1 MRESRGWPV
10 RGMAFGMDA
19 GADSLRSLMV
29 WWRDAGVD
37 SAEATAILEVPLP
50 TRTEAPAQKAKPA
63 PVRKVAKPPTRSAA
77 DDARAAA
84 AGATTLAELRAAIEA
99 FDGCA
104 LKQTARQAVFSDGI
118 EGAEVMVIG
127 EAPGREE
134 DAEGRPFVG
143 RSGQLL
149 DRMLGSIG
157 LSRQANIFISNV
169 IFWRP
174 PGNRPPTQGEIAAC
188 LPFIERAVELAR
200 PKLLILVGGFA
211 AQTILKRDDGVMRLR
226 GKRLLCSLP
235 GLTEPLHAM
244 VMLHPAY
251 LLRRP
256 QDKRL
261 AWMDLLA
268 CATWADELGVARQA
282 GV

>member
-1 MRESRGWPV
+1 
-10 RGMAFGMDA
+10 MDA
-19 GADSLRSLMV
+19 RADSLRSLMV

-37 SAEATAILEVPLP
+37 SAEATAILEAPLA
-50 TRTEAPAQKAKPA
+50 TRGEPEAQKGKPA
-63 PVRKVAKPPTRSAA
+63 PVRKIAKPPTRSAS
-77 DDARAAA
+77 DDARTAA
-84 AGATTLAELRAAIEA
+84 AGATTLAELRAAIQA

-118 EGAEVMVIG
+118 EGADVMVIG

-134 DAEGRPFVG
+134 DAAGKPFVG

-149 DRMLGSIG
+149 DRMLGAIG
-157 LSRQANIFISNV
+157 LSREANVFISNV

-200 PKLLILVGGFA
+200 PKLLVLVGGFA
-211 AQTILKRDDGVMRLR
+211 AQTMLKRDDGVMRLR
-226 GKRLLCSLP
+226 GKRLICPSASL
-235 GLTEPLHAM
+235 TAPLHAM

-261 AWMDLLA
+261 AWLDLLA
-268 CATWADELGVARQA
+268 FATWADELGVKRQS

>member
-1 MRESRGWPV
+1 MGVAE
-10 RGMAFGMDA
+10 MDA
-19 GADSLRSLMV
+19 SADSLHSLMA

-37 SAEATAILEVPLP
+37 SAEAAIIMEAPLP
-50 TRTEAPAQKAKPA
+50 REAA
-63 PVRKVAKPPTRSAA
+63 PPPTSARPPRKVARPAARSAP

-84 AGATTLAELRAAIEA
+84 AGAKTLAELRAAIEA
-99 FDGCA
+99 FDGCP
-104 LKQTARQAVFSDGI
+104 LKQTARQAVFSDGV
-118 EGAEVMVIG
+118 EGAPVMVIG
-127 EAPGREE
+127 EAPGRDE
-134 DAEGRPFVG
+134 DAAGKPFVG

-157 LSRQANIFISNV
+157 FSRDANVFISNV

-188 LPFIERAVELAR
+188 VPFIERAAELAKPR
-200 PKLLILVGGFA
+200 LLILSGGFA
-211 AQTILKRDDGVMRLR
+211 AQTLLKRDDGVMRLR
-226 GKRLLCSLP
+226 GKRLQCAFL

-268 CATWADELGVARQA
+268 FAAWADELGVDRQP
-282 GV
+282 GL

>member
-1 MRESRGWPV
+1 
-10 RGMAFGMDA
+10 MDA
-19 GADSLRSLMV
+19 DTDSLRSLMG

-37 SAEATAILEVPLP
+37 SAEAAAILEAPLP
-50 TRTEAPAQKAKPA
+50 RQAEAPATTAKTP
-63 PVRKVAKPPTRSAA
+63 PRKIAKPPARSAP

-84 AGATTLAELRAAIEA
+84 AAAGSLAELRAAIAA

-104 LKQTARQAVFSDGI
+104 LKQTARQAVFSDGV
-118 EGAEVMVIG
+118 EGAPVMVIG
-127 EAPGREE
+127 EAPGRDE
-134 DAEGRPFVG
+134 DAAGKPFVG

-149 DRMLGSIG
+149 DKMLGAIG
-157 LSRQANIFISNV
+157 FTREKNVFISNV

-188 LPFIERAVELAR
+188 TPFIERAVELAKPR
-200 PKLLILVGGFA
+200 LLILSGGFA

-226 GKRLLCSLP
+226 GKRLNHAFA

-268 CATWADELGVARQA
+268 FATWADELGIARQS

>member
-1 MRESRGWPV
+1 
-10 RGMAFGMDA
+10 MDLA
-19 GADSLRSLMV
+19 ADSPDVRLRALMA
-29 WWRDAGVD
+29 WWREAGVD
-37 SAEATAILEVPLP
+37 SAEAAAILEAPMA
-50 TRTEAPAQKAKPA
+50 RSAPAAAAPAANAKP
-63 PVRKVAKPPTRSAA
+63 VRPRIAKPPPRAA
-77 DDARAAA
+77 AEDARAAA
-84 AGATTLAELRAAIEA
+84 AAADSLPALRAALEA

-104 LKQTARQAVFSDGI
+104 LKQTARQTVFSDGV
-118 EGAEVMVIG
+118 EGAPVMVIG

-149 DRMLGSIG
+149 DRMLASIG
-157 LSRQANIFISNV
+157 LSREANVFISNV

-188 LPFIERAVELAR
+188 VPFIERAVVLAR
-200 PKLLILVGGFA
+200 PKLLILSGGFA
-211 AQTILKRDDGVMRLR
+211 AQTLLKRDDGVMRLR
-226 GKRLLCSLP
+226 GKRLTCPLP
-235 GLTEPLHAM
+235 ALTDPLHAM

-261 AWMDLLA
+261 AWNDLLA
-268 CATWADELGVARQA
+268 FADWADELNVPRQGGA
-282 GV
+282 

>member
-1 MRESRGWPV
+1 
-10 RGMAFGMDA
+10 MA
-19 GADSLRSLMV
+19 

-37 SAEATAILEVPLP
+37 SAEAQAILE
-50 TRTEAPAQKAKPA
+50 APAPAAAAPATGPSAPRAPPRKP
-63 PVRKVAKPPTRSAA
+63 AKPPSASA
-77 DDARAAA
+77 GEDARALAA
-84 AGATTLAELRAAIEA
+84 TAGTLAELAEKIAA

-104 LKQTARQAVFSDGI
+104 LKQTARQAVFSDGV
-118 EGAEVMVIG
+118 EGAPVMIVG

-134 DAEGRPFVG
+134 DAAGRPFVG

-149 DRMLGSIG
+149 DRMMASIG
-157 LSRQANIFISNV
+157 FSRASNVFISNV

-188 LPFIERAVELAR
+188 VPFIERAVVLAR
-200 PKLLILVGGFA
+200 PRLLVLSGGFA
-211 AQTILKRDDGVMRLR
+211 AQTLLKRDEGVLRLR
-226 GKRLLCSLP
+226 GKRLTCPLT
-235 GLTEPLHAM
+235 GLTEPLNAM

-268 CATWADELGVARQA
+268 FAAWADELGIAREA
-282 GV
+282 GL